1 MSLGEDYL
9 ADYSYEIQDARERIR
24 QEQKQ
29 GIWTQKDGT
38 KISVRDMSRGHIK
51 NTIAMLRKGGM
62 GSTGWIDVFEKELAF
77 RDYVRKCANENW

>member
-9 ADYSYEIQDARERIR
+9 ADHSYEVQDARERIR

-38 KISVRDMSRGHIK
+38 QISVRDMTRDHIE
-51 NTIAMLRKGGM
+51 NAIAMLKKGGM

-77 RDYVRKCANENW
+77 RDYIRKCANQNW